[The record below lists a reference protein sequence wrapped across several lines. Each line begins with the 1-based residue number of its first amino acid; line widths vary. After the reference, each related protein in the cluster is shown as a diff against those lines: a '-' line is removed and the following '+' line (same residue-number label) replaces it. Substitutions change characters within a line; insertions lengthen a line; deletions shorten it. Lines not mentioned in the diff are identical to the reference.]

1 MSTTIDNP
9 EKLTNITNID
19 TADSWYTSGL
29 SAGER
34 CEKLLSSN
42 EWQRCSTKT
51 LDGLNKRFELM
62 ESTGLSRMKVI
73 SLTTIETL
81 GRIPRSNEGY
91 AVDGQTCINNYGAEP
106 FSNKPNAIIVFF
118 SHRWLRP
125 NWCPGLKKDLIWG
138 TTERAA
144 AAYEGCFIGDVDDE
158 DHSKAKAL
166 IQWAKWFKEY
176 RKQLYSVFGDIALNI
191 TEIFFWIDW
200 PCVDQMNPGMHSSIA

>member
-1 MSTTIDNP
+1 MSATTP
-9 EKLTNITNID
+9 EKLTNITNITTNID
-19 TADSWYTSGL
+19 NDSWYTSGL
-29 SAGER
+29 NAGER

-62 ESTGLSRMKVI
+62 ESSGLSKMKVI

-91 AVDGQTCINNYGAEP
+91 AVDAQSCIKNFGAEP
-106 FSNKPNAIIVFF
+106 FSNKPNAIIVFY

-138 TTERAA
+138 TSERAA
-144 AAYEGCFIGDVDDE
+144 AVYEGFIIGDVDDE
-158 DHSKAKAL
+158 DNSKANSL
-166 IQWAKWFKEY
+166 IQWGKWFKEY

-200 PCVDQMNPGMHSSIA
+200 PCVDQTNPGIHSIA